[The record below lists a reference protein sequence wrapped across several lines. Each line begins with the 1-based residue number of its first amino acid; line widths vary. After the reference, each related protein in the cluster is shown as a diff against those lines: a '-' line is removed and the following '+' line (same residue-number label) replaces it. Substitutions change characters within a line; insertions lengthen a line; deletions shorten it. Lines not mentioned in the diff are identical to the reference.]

1 MLTHRCGEVKNES
14 VALPD
19 PRPFRGL
26 GISCTHE
33 KGWHMETGLGVLLA
47 MLGGVMAGNCMVP
60 LKYQRRW
67 RWENTWVVFS
77 LVALVL
83 LPWILAFCR
92 VRNLPAVYANTQF
105 GSFVVPFLYGA
116 GWGIAQVLFGL
127 AVVYIGMAL
136 SFAITIG
143 LSAALGTLVPILLQ
157 HPKVLVSGHGPV
169 LLLGM
174 VLMLAGVF
182 VCSWA
187 GRRREREQQGEA
199 VEAVRRSYAIGVLLA
214 AAAGL
219 LAPMLSY
226 ALAFGDSLIREAL
239 RFHTAS
245 ADAPYA
251 VWPIALAGGAVPNLL
266 YAFWLIQRKKSWA
279 NFLPV
284 WPEILL
290 GAVMGALWMGSVAI
304 YGSATTLLGVVG
316 ASIGWSIYQICI
328 ILTANVSGWIAG
340 EWQGISRLSRLAL
353 WGGLIMLA
361 SATLA
366 ITYGNH

>member
-1 MLTHRCGEVKNES
+1 
-14 VALPD
+14 
-19 PRPFRGL
+19 
-26 GISCTHE
+26 
-33 KGWHMETGLGVLLA
+33 METGFGVLLA
-47 MLGGVMAGNCMVP
+47 MLGGIMAGNCMVP
-60 LKYQRRW
+60 LKYQRNW

-77 LVALVL
+77 SVALIL
-83 LPWILAFCR
+83 LPWSLAFDR
-92 VRNLPAVYANTQF
+92 VPTLTTVYAHVPV
-105 GSFVVPFLYGA
+105 GDFVMPFLYGA

-127 AVVYIGMAL
+127 AVVHIGMAL

-157 HPKVLVSGHGPV
+157 HPRILVMGHGPV

-174 VLMLAGVF
+174 VLMLAGVV

-187 GRRREREQQGEA
+187 GRRREREQQSAAAETA
-199 VEAVRRSYAIGVLLA
+199 TRSYPLGVLLA

-239 RFHTAS
+239 RFHTAR

-251 VWPIALAGGAVPNLL
+251 VWPIALAGGAIPNLL
-266 YAFWLIQRKKSWA
+266 YSLWLLQSKKSWT
-279 NFLPV
+279 NFRPV
-284 WPEILL
+284 WPEIFL
-290 GAVMGALWMGSVAI
+290 GAAMGALWMGSVAI
-304 YGSATTLLGVVG
+304 YGTSTTLLGVVG

-353 WGGLIMLA
+353 WGGLMLLA

-366 ITYGNH
+366 IAYGSH